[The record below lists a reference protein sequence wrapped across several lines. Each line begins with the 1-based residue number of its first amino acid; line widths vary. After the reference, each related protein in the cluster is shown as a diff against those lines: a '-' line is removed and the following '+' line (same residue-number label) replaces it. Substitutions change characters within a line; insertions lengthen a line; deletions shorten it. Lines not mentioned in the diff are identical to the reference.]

1 MADLHTKVAVYK
13 LDRIIETNNDG
24 EDGLSWQM
32 NNVDKY
38 VEEKRI
44 KYKWEV
50 KRRRGRDWGI
60 LQLITYVYIYYII

>member
-13 LDRIIETNNDG
+13 LDRIIETNNDW